1 MAKNKKNGIKITN
14 NGKGLKVYKVENV
27 QQKEEAKKRREKT
40 IQTFLIVLIIILAI
54 AAIFS
59 AINTFFP
66 DLFGKFSLN
75 GQLAA
80 RVNGVPIT
88 VAQMDQDYER
98 LPMQYKYYIT
108 KEAYLKQLIDEVL
121 LTQEAT
127 KQGFSVSEKE
137 VDDSLNTFMKESN
150 VTPEKLND
158 VLKQKNLNYEQL
170 RLLVKNQLLID
181 KLLQKE
187 VKDKVNV
194 TDAQALQYYND
205 NPSTFKVPE
214 TVTARHILVG
224 LVNRTQEQAKA
235 KAQEIFTY
243 LKNDKSNFCDLV
255 TLYTDDSGS
264 SEKCGE
270 YTFPKGQM
278 VPEFE
283 KAAFEQGVGNISII
297 NTTFGY
303 HIIWTINL
311 TPEKIM
317 PFADVKGQIITVLQG
332 QQEKMVYSDL
342 VANLRAK
349 AKIINY
355 VEQQAQKELAKNAT
369 TQKQAAPGK
378 GAAANTQVNVVV
390 PAQKNV
396 TNEINETQAAAE
408 VSGAQVSGEHG
419 RLGNETITGVAEVT
433 QEQPVAQP
441 TPTPQ
446 PLGFT
451 ECLKSQGAVLYG
463 AYWDSSTKKQKELF
477 GADAANVNYIE
488 CGIQGD
494 YRAQADICQQAGIQ
508 AYPTWIIGNDKYMGI
523 QEVAQLATLTGCKQ

>member
-66 DLFGKFSLN
+66 DLFGKFSLS

-408 VSGAQVSGEHG
+408 VSGAQVSGEQG
-419 RLGNETITGVAEVT
+419 QLGNETITGAAEVT

-441 TPTPQ
+441 MPQ
-446 PLGFT
+446 PQLGFT

-508 AYPTWIIGNDKYMGI
+508 AYPTWIIGNDKYVGI

>member
-1 MAKNKKNGIKITN
+1 MAKNKKNGIKITD

-27 QQKEEAKKRREKT
+27 QQKEEVKRRKEKT

-66 DLFGKFSLN
+66 DLFGKFSLG

-80 RVNGVPIT
+80 RVNGFPIT

-98 LPMQYKYYIT
+98 LPLQYKYYIT
-108 KEAYLKQLIDEVL
+108 KEAYLGQLIDEVL
-121 LTQEAT
+121 LTQEAA

-137 VDDSLNTFMKESN
+137 VDDSLNTFMQESN

-170 RLLVKNQLLID
+170 RSLVKNQLLID
-181 KLLQKE
+181 KLLEKE
-187 VKDKVNV
+187 VNSKVNV

-205 NPSTFKVPE
+205 NPATFKAPE
-214 TVTARHILVG
+214 MVTARHILVG

-255 TLYTDDSGS
+255 TLYSDDSGS
-264 SEKCGE
+264 TEKCGE

-278 VPEFE
+278 VAEFE
-283 KAAFEQGVGNISII
+283 KAAFEQGIGNVSII

-303 HIIWTINL
+303 HIVWTVNL
-311 TPEKIM
+311 TPEKQV
-317 PFADVKGQIITVLQG
+317 PFSDVKSQIITVLQN

-355 VEQQAQKELAKNAT
+355 VEQQAQKEKEEQAKKAAENKTELETAKPTDETAT
-369 TQKQAAPGK
+369 K
-378 GAAANTQVNVVV
+378 TQVNVIA
-390 PAQKNV
+390 PAEK
-396 TNEINETQAAAE
+396 ETPETETTAE
-408 VSGAQVSGEHG
+408 EGLGVEQEE
-419 RLGNETITGVAEVT
+419 LGNETEEAIGEVVEEETIPAET
-433 QEQPVAQP
+433 QP
-441 TPTPQ
+441 TIS
-446 PLGFT
+446 FS
-451 ECLKSQGAVLYG
+451 ECLKREGAVLYG
-463 AYWDSSTKKQKELF
+463 AYWDSSTKAQKELF
-477 GADAANVNYIE
+477 GADAANINYIE

-494 YRAQADICQQAGIQ
+494 YKAQADICEEVGIQ

-523 QEVAQLATLTGCKQ
+523 QEVKQLAVLTGCKQN